1 MKTMERIIN
10 ETKEE
15 VFGKEILVTYLDI
28 YNKLKT
34 LQKEFKT
41 KIWVVDAIG
50 KDMNKTTGDE
60 FDTLFIRQ
68 QSVMNEANEVLDE
81 MRNIRVEA
89 GYE

>member
-1 MKTMERIIN
+1 MKTIERIID
-10 ETKEE
+10 ETIEE
-15 VFGKEILVTYLDI
+15 VFGKKILETLDDTR
-28 YNKLKT
+28 NKLKT

-41 KIWVVDAIG
+41 KIWVVGAIG

-60 FDTLFIRQ
+60 FETLYIRQ

>member
-1 MKTMERIIN
+1 MERIID

-41 KIWVVDAIG
+41 KIWVVGAIG

-60 FDTLFIRQ
+60 YETLFIRQ